1 MAMVVKS
8 PLLESDHYIRDLEYL
23 VKHSGLALLLMIC
36 IPLEKLLKSSS
47 VFMSELWIVMLSG
60 YEG

>member
-1 MAMVVKS
+1 MAVKS
-8 PLLESDHYIRDLEYL
+8 PLLESDRDIRDLEYR
-23 VKHSGLALLLMIC
+23 VKHSGLALLLMTC

>member
-1 MAMVVKS
+1 MVVKS
-8 PLLESDHYIRDLEYL
+8 PLLESDSSIRDLEYR
-23 VKHSGLALLLMIC
+23 VKDSGLALLLMTH

-47 VFMSELWIVMLSG
+47 VFASELWIVMLSG